1 VKIHTQCNVV
11 YGLEFMAQ
19 YLHAC
24 FTVSRIYYEN
34 IGKELFRMI
43 DDWRDRN
50 RVVSGSGLGWNGATE
65 LISAS
70 LSISSLDFSMAMW

>member
-1 VKIHTQCNVV
+1 
-11 YGLEFMAQ
+11 MAQ

-24 FTVSRIYYEN
+24 FTVRRISYEK

-50 RVVSGSGLGWNGATE
+50 RVVSGSSLGWNGETE

-70 LSISSLDFSMAMW
+70 LSITNLDFSVAMW